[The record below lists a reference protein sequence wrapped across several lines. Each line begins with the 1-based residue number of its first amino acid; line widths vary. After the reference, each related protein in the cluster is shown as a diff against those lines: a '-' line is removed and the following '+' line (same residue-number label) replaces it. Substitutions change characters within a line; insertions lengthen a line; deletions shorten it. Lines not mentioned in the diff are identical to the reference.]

1 MICLNVLLSYIYIG
15 HASDIAVL
23 PGEDKVY
30 FTTVEPRTVEVISAD
45 GSGRTELFKDPSNN
59 LVAITIDTK
68 QR

>member
-1 MICLNVLLSYIYIG
+1 
-15 HASDIAVL
+15 VL

-30 FTTVEPRTVEVISAD
+30 FTTYEPRTVEVINAD
-45 GSGRTELFKDPSNN
+45 GSGRTELFKDPSKH